1 MRSGVTVQKRLLF
14 TGILAAFIVVAG
26 ILWTHSLAN
35 YLFRATR
42 WIFIVT
48 FAAGLT
54 AGVIGSL
61 LKQSRRSKPT
71 THAATRHSLVAF
83 MEHWGTAAGIVIMIV
98 SGYQIHNRGGLPAIR
113 LHFLGLFLTLL
124 FGGYFTA
131 DFFISKKYRELFPN
145 IKDIIDGTI
154 KKYLLRIK
162 SKETGKYLSSQKAS
176 FLLFGIIGGVILITG
191 IIKLIPFYGSIPFS
205 LLKSATTIHDIAA
218 WALAVLLAV
227 HILLAIV
234 WGAYRP
240 LLLSWF
246 NGRDPSGDLSAVS
259 KPAIPKLKTK
269 IQENNKPI
277 QQK

>member
-1 MRSGVTVQKRLLF
+1 MPKRLLF
-14 TGILAAFIVVAG
+14 TGILAAFIAAAG

-35 YLFRATR
+35 YLFKATR

-71 THAATRHSLVAF
+71 TYAAARHSLVAF

-131 DFFISKKYRELFPN
+131 DFFISRKYRELFPN

-162 SKETGKYLSSQKAS
+162 SKETGKYFSSQKAS
-176 FLLFGIIGGVILITG
+176 FLLFGIIGGLILITG

-234 WGAYRP
+234 WAAYRP

-246 NGRDPSGDLSAVS
+246 NGRDPSGDLSAAN